1 MHQLARLFAI
11 AALTVTTVSHSATV
25 SHISAGAAHSAAID
39 SDGKLWSWG
48 ANTLGQLGNGTTS
61 NNRVP
66 VLIGEGFTQV
76 SAGSNHTLAIKPDG
90 TLWAWG
96 SNTYGQLGN
105 GTFTS
110 STVPVLVGS
119 GFQQAAAAK
128 YFSVALKIDGSLWTW
143 GNNEVGSLGNGTRA
157 TCSSSNTTSCPDE
170 AYSGARQPTQV
181 GTGYSAISANAG
193 AFHVLALKPDGTVWS
208 WGLGESGQVGNNSTL
223 NALSPVQ
230 VGNGFTTISAGRSS
244 SFAIKADG
252 TLWAWGSNSSNQ
264 LGTGTTK
271 SSEPLP
277 VLVGAGYSQVSAGG
291 ITGVEGIALPIGNTH
306 TFALKTDGT
315 LWAWGQ
321 NTYGQLGDGT
331 TATRPTPVQVGTGF
345 ARISAGGL
353 HSLAAKVDGTL
364 YVWGNNALAQT
375 GLGTVTATALNADQ
389 HTPQPLSLASTV
401 SGGIS
406 GQGALNSL
414 TLRVQLRPVAPVA
427 GQTGHAFVV
436 AAIPSGALFAFNG
449 ATWVPFDAAN
459 PAAWKAVTSCLSTSC
474 TALTGNLL
482 SGMDATVLR
491 GTVFFLGYGFGNIPP
506 SSFEDMITNNR
517 FKIAYKLDMN

>member
-1 MHQLARLFAI
+1 MLQFARLFAI
-11 AALTVTTVSHSATV
+11 AALTVTSVSYAASVTHT
-25 SHISAGAAHSAAID
+25 SAGAAHSAVID
-39 SDGKLWSWG
+39 SAGKLWAWG
-48 ANTLGQLGNGTTS
+48 ANNAGQLGNGTAN

-66 VLIGEGFTQV
+66 VLIGEGFAQV
-76 SAGSNHTLAIKPDG
+76 SAGANHTLAIKPDG
-90 TLWAWG
+90 SLWAWG
-96 SNTYGQLGN
+96 NNAYGQLGN

-110 STVPVLVGS
+110 STVPVLVGN

-128 YFSVALKIDGSLWTW
+128 YFSAALKTDGSLWTW
-143 GNNEVGSLGNGTRA
+143 GNNEVGNLGNGTRA
-157 TCSSSNTTSCPDE
+157 TCSSSNTTACSDE
-170 AYSGARQPTQV
+170 AYSGARQPTQI
-181 GTGYSAISANAG
+181 GAGYSAISANAG
-193 AFHVLALKPDGTVWS
+193 AFHVLALKPDGTVWA
-208 WGLGESGQVGNNSTL
+208 WGLGESGQIGNNSTL

-230 VGNGFTTISAGRSS
+230 VGSGFTTISAGRSS

-271 SSEPLP
+271 LSEPLP

-291 ITGVEGIALPIGNTH
+291 ITGVEGIALPFGNTH
-306 TFALKTDGT
+306 TLALKTDGT

-331 TATRPTPVQVGTGF
+331 TATRSTPVQIGNTRF
-345 ARISAGGL
+345 SNISAGGL
-353 HSLAAKVDGTL
+353 HSMATTADGTL
-364 YVWGNNALAQT
+364 YAWGNNTMAQT
-375 GLGTVTATALNADQ
+375 GLGTVTASTLNADQ

-414 TLRVQLRPVAPVA
+414 TLRVQLRPVASAV

-436 AAIPSGALFAFNG
+436 AAVPGGPLFAFNG
-449 ATWVPFDAAN
+449 TTWVPFDAAN

-474 TALTGNLL
+474 TAQTATLL

-491 GTVFFLGYGFGNIPP
+491 GTVFFLGYGFGADASASLAEMLGSGRYQ
-506 SSFEDMITNNR
+506 SSYTLN
-517 FKIAYKLDMN
+517 